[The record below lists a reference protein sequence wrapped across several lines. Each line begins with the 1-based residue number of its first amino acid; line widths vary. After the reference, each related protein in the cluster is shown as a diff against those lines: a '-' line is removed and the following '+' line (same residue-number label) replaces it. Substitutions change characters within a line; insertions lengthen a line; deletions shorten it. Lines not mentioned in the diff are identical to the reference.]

1 MKNLNHKDKS
11 NEELIEELYRL
22 EQENKSLKAITS
34 MDSIERKSTEK
45 TISLLAHAV
54 RSISECVSI
63 TDMNDRIIFV
73 NRAFLKTYR
82 FEEGELL
89 GNSISIVRSA
99 NNTPEIVELIL
110 PATLRG
116 GWQGELLNQRKDG
129 SEFPVFISTSVIR
142 DDLGTPIALIG
153 VSSDI
158 TERKNGEKALLES
171 ETRMRLITDSAQ
183 DAILMMDNEGFISYW
198 NPAAERI
205 FGYSNDEAIGQN
217 LHAFIVPARY
227 HQAHHSAFP
236 AFLKTGEGAAV
247 GKTLDL
253 EAIHKGGA
261 EIAIQL
267 SLSGILIN
275 NQWHALGIIRD
286 VTDQKKTAQALLKAK
301 QEAETANKFKSIF
314 LANMSHEIRTPLNA
328 IIGFSQI
335 MNRDKQLTDSQ
346 KEYNRSIIRAGE
358 HLLALINDIL
368 ELSKIE
374 AGRIT
379 LNPVNVDLHSLL
391 DDLHLI
397 FKERARS
404 KNLQFLFEKSTDLP
418 RYVVVDEGK
427 LRQIYVNL
435 IGNALKFTDEGG
447 VAVRTRID
455 KISAEISRLVVEI
468 QDSGPGILE
477 EEIDQLFKHFHQTSS
492 GISKGSG
499 TGLGLALS
507 RELALLMGGNIS
519 AASEVGKGSVFTFQ
533 VELKEGTS
541 ETLKSNSSPG
551 VIRIDHEG
559 DSYRILVVDDK
570 QENLAVAVTLLQMVG
585 FETKEAINGADA
597 ISKFNDWNPDVILMD
612 MRMPVMDG
620 YEATRQI
627 KLTAKGKNTPIIAL
641 TASTFEDELKKIDS
655 FGLQGYIR
663 KPFREDELF
672 NTIGQILGIKYI
684 YEDEIIGSQLV
695 YQNAIGSIIPDLQSL
710 PHNLLTEMREA
721 LSVADL
727 DLFIELLKSLENDN
741 SGLTMQLLNYA
752 NNYDYEYLN
761 QLFRVNDRK
770 DEK

>member
-1 MKNLNHKDKS
+1 
-11 NEELIEELYRL
+11 
-22 EQENKSLKAITS
+22 
-34 MDSIERKSTEK
+34 
-45 TISLLAHAV
+45 
-54 RSISECVSI
+54 
-63 TDMNDRIIFV
+63 
-73 NRAFLKTYR
+73 
-82 FEEGELL
+82 
-89 GNSISIVRSA
+89 
-99 NNTPEIVELIL
+99 
-110 PATLRG
+110 
-116 GWQGELLNQRKDG
+116 
-129 SEFPVFISTSVIR
+129 
-142 DDLGTPIALIG
+142 
-153 VSSDI
+153 
-158 TERKNGEKALLES
+158 
-171 ETRMRLITDSAQ
+171 
-183 DAILMMDNEGFISYW
+183 
-198 NPAAERI
+198 
-205 FGYSNDEAIGQN
+205 
-217 LHAFIVPARY
+217 
-227 HQAHHSAFP
+227 
-236 AFLKTGEGAAV
+236 
-247 GKTLDL
+247 
-253 EAIHKGGA
+253 
-261 EIAIQL
+261 
-267 SLSGILIN
+267 
-275 NQWHALGIIRD
+275 
-286 VTDQKKTAQALLKAK
+286 
-301 QEAETANKFKSIF
+301 
-314 LANMSHEIRTPLNA
+314 
-328 IIGFSQI
+328 
-335 MNRDKQLTDSQ
+335 
-346 KEYNRSIIRAGE
+346 
-358 HLLALINDIL
+358 
-368 ELSKIE
+368 
-374 AGRIT
+374 
-379 LNPVNVDLHSLL
+379 
-391 DDLHLI
+391 
-397 FKERARS
+397 
-404 KNLQFLFEKSTDLP
+404 
-418 RYVVVDEGK
+418 
-427 LRQIYVNL
+427 
-435 IGNALKFTDEGG
+435 
-447 VAVRTRID
+447 
-455 KISAEISRLVVEI
+455 
-468 QDSGPGILE
+468 
-477 EEIDQLFKHFHQTSS
+477 
-492 GISKGSG
+492 
-499 TGLGLALS
+499 
-507 RELALLMGGNIS
+507 
-519 AASEVGKGSVFTFQ
+519 VGKGSVFTFQ